1 MPNYLF
7 TYRLTQQAADAPIR
21 AVADKEFSL
30 TTDDEAMAAWGAFFE
45 ENGSVFIDPGM
56 PVFERTSVG
65 EVGPSTVL
73 GGFRSWRPWT
83 STAPLPWPPSARL
96 FTKEAVSRSDCSP
109 TSGQTTRQR
118 NCEMELPKS
127 EPAIGSHSCDSWLMA
142 SPKP

>member
-73 GGFRSWRPWT
+73 GGFSVV
-83 STAPLPWPPSARL
+83 
-96 FTKEAVSRSDCSP
+96 EAVDLDGAVALATKCP
-109 TSGQTTRQR
+109 TLHQGGGVEVGLLTVLGADNPAEKLR
-118 NCEMELPKS
+118 NGVAEE
-127 EPAIGSHSCDSWLMA
+127 
-142 SPKP
+142 